1 MEVYGKNAIYL
12 NMDISATYT
21 TAITPL
27 IPFFSAIACGIL
39 VAFSLQDC
47 LKREER
53 KLKRLVL
60 FYFSMSGI
68 GWFVTYCYEFA
79 PALFVWLNIACL
91 ASFVLPA
98 IFFTGSSVFS
108 PGSGN
113 RRILTRYTIFCPAY
127 WQASCSYGRCSCL
140 LTCNWKS

>member
-47 LKREER
+47 LKREGEEIEKAR
-53 KLKRLVL
+53 PFLFLHVRHRVVCHVLLRVRPSTVRLAEYSLPRVL
-60 FYFSMSGI
+60 RLAGDLFLPGHPFSHPARATG
-68 GWFVTYCYEFA
+68 EF
-79 PALFVWLNIACL
+79 
-91 ASFVLPA
+91 
-98 IFFTGSSVFS
+98 
-108 PGSGN
+108 
-113 RRILTRYTIFCPAY
+113 
-127 WQASCSYGRCSCL
+127 
-140 LTCNWKS
+140 